1 MVAGGTRPLRL
12 EVSGDGRPFTG
23 GTSGGSGSR
32 AYSREVESYLRKAG
46 WSPSRRTDSDGYQAA
61 FAGEGLSLNRATRDF
76 LARYG
81 GLVISYPDAVGQTD
95 VLEFCADDAVVGMGG
110 GALDAMERELGVGR
124 LCPIGHYQYAMCL
137 LLQDEQGGV
146 YGVSDDTT
154 SFLGG
159 SGEEAI
165 ENILSRREP
174 RLIHSDVIEH
184 EKRSQ
189 RRTREVRSSTR
200 KPGT

>member
-1 MVAGGTRPLRL
+1 MPGLVT
-12 EVSGDGRPFTG
+12 S

-32 AYSREVESYLRKAG
+32 AHSREVESYLRTAG
-46 WSPSRRTDSDGYQAA
+46 WSPSRRIDSDRYEAA
-61 FAGEGLSLNRATRDF
+61 FQGEGLSLNRAARDF

-81 GLVISYPDAVGQTD
+81 GLVIRYPDAVGQTD
-95 VLEFCADDAVVGMGG
+95 VLEFRAEDAVVGMGG
-110 GALDAMERELGVGR
+110 GALDRTERELGVGR

-137 LLQDEQGGV
+137 LLQDEAGGV

-154 SFLGG
+154 SFLGR
-159 SGEEAI
+159 SGEEAV

-184 EKRSQ
+184 AKPMKRRDSI
-189 RRTREVRSSTR
+189 VPHSTR
-200 KPGT
+200 KPRP